1 MLAVINQQK
10 SAEAI
15 KSNQNTA
22 LFKWLIAKKL
32 TVEHF
37 FVRKHIV
44 FSRKIA
50 IDFAS
55 LNRDN
60 ALNSDYVILFCNF
73 IT

>member
-15 KSNQNTA
+15 KSNQNTG
-22 LFKWLIAKKL
+22 LFKWLIAKKQ
-32 TVEHF
+32 TVKHF

-44 FSRKIA
+44 FTRKIA

-60 ALNSDYVILFCNF
+60 ALNSDCVILFCNF